1 MAGNAI
7 WLRFVKLDFK
17 GDEMKYQHIDEQ
29 IAIFRE
35 KQRLIEKFLHLI
47 EEQADFIKNDNY
59 DGIVN
64 TIDQKQHI
72 IEQINLLD
80 LDFAEMMPAHDE
92 SLQLINNHTRTIM
105 AKAMAIDNENIAA
118 LKTRQ
123 AEIFAKLKSAQT
135 NKLTHT
141 RYRGKNMGIEGI
153 LLDRK
158 K

>member
-1 MAGNAI
+1 
-7 WLRFVKLDFK
+7 
-17 GDEMKYQHIDEQ
+17 MKYQHIDEL
-29 IAIFRE
+29 ITLSRE
-35 KQRLIEKFLHLI
+35 KQRLIESFLHLT
-47 EEQADFIKNDNY
+47 EEQAEAIKNENY
-59 DGIVN
+59 DGILN
-64 TIDQKQHI
+64 TINRKQHI

-80 LDFAEMMPAHDE
+80 LNSADIIPEHDE

-105 AKAMAIDNENIAA
+105 ARAIAIDNENIAA

-123 AEIFAKLKSAQT
+123 ADVFAKLKSAQT